1 MSRNLSVGALI
12 AVAALVA
19 ACGGSSGD
27 ASPSAAAST
36 VNVVLQEF
44 AVTPDVASV
53 PAGSVTFNVNN
64 TGPEDIHEFVVI
76 KSDLGAANL
85 PVDSDGVVTEEGE
98 GMTVIGEIEDIEV
111 GATQSTTLDLTPGK
125 YALICNILQT
135 EADGSLEA
143 HYQVGMRT
151 DFEVK

>member
-64 TGPEDIHEFVVI
+64 TGPEDIHEFV
-76 KSDLGAANL
+76 DRRAARQRVGRGPL
-85 PVDSDGVVTEEGE
+85 EG
-98 GMTVIGEIEDIEV
+98 
-111 GATQSTTLDLTPGK
+111 
-125 YALICNILQT
+125 
-135 EADGSLEA
+135 
-143 HYQVGMRT
+143 
-151 DFEVK
+151 